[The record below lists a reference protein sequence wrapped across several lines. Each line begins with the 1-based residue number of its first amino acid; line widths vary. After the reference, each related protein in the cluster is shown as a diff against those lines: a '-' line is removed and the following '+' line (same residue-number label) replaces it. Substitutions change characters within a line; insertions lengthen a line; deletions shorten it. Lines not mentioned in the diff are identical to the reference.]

1 MGSDM
6 NDFQTRALNLL
17 DELLKA
23 PEGKRTIR
31 LLPCPQSDREPVH
44 QGLRDLSWSAGWA
57 FDVQSSMASRLD
69 IQYGERVIDKKKV
82 SVYTQGTAFDFS
94 DCTFHAREAPEVL
107 QVVEWHPKTGDT
119 PTTCL
124 VSVYKEQEGKLIFR
138 RKEEMTDIGLLKI
151 LICGAQQ

>member
-1 MGSDM
+1 
-6 NDFQTRALNLL
+6 
-17 DELLKA
+17 
-23 PEGKRTIR
+23 
-31 LLPCPQSDREPVH
+31 
-44 QGLRDLSWSAGWA
+44 
-57 FDVQSSMASRLD
+57 MASRLD

-151 LICGAQQ
+151 LICAAIKKGPFLGPFFIQGGDGVALLQAMTPHLLFLYRVHYIY

>member
-1 MGSDM
+1 M
-6 NDFQTRALNLL
+6 NELQERALALL
-17 DELLKA
+17 DELLQA
-23 PEGKRTIR
+23 PEGKRTTR
-31 LLPCPQSDREPVH
+31 LLPCPQSAGEPIH
-44 QGLRDLSWSAGWA
+44 QGLRELSWSEGWA

-82 SVYTQGTAFDFS
+82 SVHTQGAAFDFS

-107 QVVEWHPKTGDT
+107 QVTEWHPKTGDT

-124 VSVYKEQEGKLIFR
+124 VSVYKEQEGKLIFE

-151 LICGAQQ
+151 LICGT

>member
-1 MGSDM
+1 M
-6 NDFQTRALNLL
+6 NELQERALALL

-23 PEGKRTIR
+23 PEGKRTTR
-31 LLPCPQSDREPVH
+31 LLPCPQSDGEPIR
-44 QGLRDLSWSAGWA
+44 QGLRELSWSEGWA

-82 SVYTQGTAFDFS
+82 SVHTQGAAF

-107 QVVEWHPKTGDT
+107 QVTEWHPKTGDT

-124 VSVYKEQEGKLIFR
+124 VSVYKEQEGKLIFE

-151 LICGAQQ
+151 LICGT